1 MVVMSTIRMA
11 FTGLKLIADRWKVT
25 EQPTADAPLLFAV
38 DFLLG
43 LLHLRVLFR
52 RSREAAHVAGRETE
66 QPALT
71 SAA

>member
-1 MVVMSTIRMA
+1 MSTIRMA
-11 FTGLKLIADRWKVT
+11 FTGLKLIADPRWKVT